1 MISYFLC
8 SQLIKLHHVI
18 FPRLFELLYQNTTGW
33 VAVKKIKFVSH
44 SCKAVDLRSG
54 YLCGWVRAL
63 LQVTGFSLYLY
74 MLEGKQSSPKSL
86 IWIWYSWN
94 LICEASDIM
103 TYSSHKGSIF
113 NTITCEFRGTKIFF
127 NFQSLVVLLLFPWIL
142 IGFHLHT
149 FNLFEFLSLWSS
161 S

>member
-1 MISYFLC
+1 MWFFLDCLNC
-8 SQLIKLHHVI
+8 SIKTLQAEWLWKNLN
-18 FPRLFELLYQNTTGW
+18 LFLT
-33 VAVKKIKFVSH
+33 VVKLEIW
-44 SCKAVDLRSG
+44 DQDPG
-54 YLCGWVRAL
+54 GWVRAL

-94 LICEASDIM
+94 LICEGSAIM
-103 TYSSHKGSIF
+103 IYSSLKDSIF
-113 NTITCEFRGTKIFF
+113 NTITCEFGGTKIFF